1 MILYNYKL
9 YNYHIIFSKFRMYM
23 EHFHTLLY
31 ENDQAIDQS
40 FGNSHLCFLHWETQI
55 SLMNGY
61 IIHIIISFPH
71 STLRR
76 LLMICYIYFL
86 FAIMFSL

>member
-40 FGNSHLCFLHWETQI
+40 FGNSYLCFLHWETQI

-71 STLRR
+71 STLRQ